1 MKSLKWLSQLKLR
14 LSYGITGNQS
24 IDPYS
29 TFAMYGGG
37 SIIYA
42 DKLGNALN
50 TLTITNLANNS
61 LKWEKTASWNV
72 GVDFGF
78 WNSRLTGTI
87 DVYNKKTTDLLI
99 SRDLPGSAGF
109 STTYYNQGSL
119 TNKGVEFSLNACII
133 DHKDWKW
140 NVSGNI
146 GVNKGKIGDLGM
158 LPGQFGALGE
168 RVGYFGNSLGDHF
181 GVGHVFLA
189 GEAPGQ
195 FYGYVT
201 DGIVQVDDVVEGKGI
216 RYTKADGTEGYYKT
230 VMGQTLKAGDVKFVD
245 RNEDGVVDDK
255 DKDIIG
261 NPNPDFTYGIQT
273 SLSWKSLTL
282 KAAFNGVQ
290 GRDILNTG
298 NRYINTPGM
307 KSNNITSEAYQGM
320 WTAENPSNLFPS
332 ANFEVQNMVMD
343 RYVEDGSYFRCS
355 DITLSYVL
363 PKSLISKIGMKNM
376 SVFASVKNAF
386 ILTDYSG
393 YDPEVNSFAFDGLRP
408 GVDMNSYPT
417 PRSYIFGLNLTF

>member
-1 MKSLKWLSQLKLR
+1 MAEQLKLR

-87 DVYNKKTTDLLI
+87 DVYNKRKLQTCLSVGI
-99 SRDLPGSAGF
+99 FRVR
-109 STTYYNQGSL
+109 QVSL
-119 TNKGVEFSLNACII
+119 QPIITKDHWQTKVEFSLNALHR

-181 GVGHVFLA
+181 SCRPCVPWQVKLRDSSTVMRF
-189 GEAPGQ
+189 
-195 FYGYVT
+195 

-230 VMGQTLKAGDVKFVD
+230 AMGQTLKSRWREVCRQKRRRCG
-245 RNEDGVVDDK
+245 DDK

-261 NPNPDFTYGIQT
+261 NPNPDYLWYPDQPFLEVADAESCFQRRTR
-273 SLSWKSLTL
+273 SW
-282 KAAFNGVQ
+282 
-290 GRDILNTG
+290 
-298 NRYINTPGM
+298 YI
-307 KSNNITSEAYQGM
+307 EH
-320 WTAENPSNLFPS
+320 
-332 ANFEVQNMVMD
+332 
-343 RYVEDGSYFRCS
+343 R
-355 DITLSYVL
+355 
-363 PKSLISKIGMKNM
+363 
-376 SVFASVKNAF
+376 
-386 ILTDYSG
+386 
-393 YDPEVNSFAFDGLRP
+393 
-408 GVDMNSYPT
+408 
-417 PRSYIFGLNLTF
+417 

>member
-1 MKSLKWLSQLKLR
+1 M
-14 LSYGITGNQS
+14 
-24 IDPYS
+24 
-29 TFAMYGGG
+29 
-37 SIIYA
+37 
-42 DKLGNALN
+42 
-50 TLTITNLANNS
+50 
-61 LKWEKTASWNV
+61 
-72 GVDFGF
+72 
-78 WNSRLTGTI
+78 
-87 DVYNKKTTDLLI
+87 LI

-230 VMGQTLKAGDVKFVD
+230 AMGQTLKAGDVKFVD

-282 KAAFNGVQ
+282 KVAFNGVQ